1 VADIRQRQI
10 SREEAAMSAI
20 LGREAP
26 LPETPGTR
34 YTRALVELT
43 RAVWHPDCT
52 LRNAFAV
59 ICETAANAMWVERV
73 NVWRL
78 LQHPLR
84 LECVHAYTR
93 SSGEHAPLEALETLP
108 MDGEYV
114 DFLQVVR
121 AIDAA
126 DVRVDPSTA
135 TSRGALREYL
145 HRHGIH
151 SLLDAPVRLEGALI
165 GVICHEQIGAVRA
178 WTPEEVAF
186 AGSMGDYVA
195 MAIEIDRRRQVETQ
209 LTHLRLHDAATDLPN
224 RDYLVERVRERLA
237 LPHDAQETAAVIH
250 VHIALPYGAAMPADA
265 PTAEDVMAELATRLR
280 AAMGENGALARVRA
294 DGFAILS
301 HRDIPEREVIGIAER
316 CVDAVRNVSGWR
328 DVEASAAVGVAFA
341 RDLEEGDPRVLMRN
355 AELASERAGAQGRHR
370 FEVFEIGE
378 HRALVERLR
387 MERAMRDALALDD
400 FEVQYQPEFD
410 LHSGRWVGAEAL
422 VRWRLPEGLLGA
434 GAFIDVAE
442 ESGLILPLGRYV
454 LQQACKDACA
464 WPAQEP
470 PLTLRVNVSAQQ
482 FEAPG
487 LVDDVAAALAIYGLA
502 PERLCLEVTE
512 TTLMHDT
519 HTALRTMERLKALGV
534 GLAVDDFGTGYSS
547 LAYLKTFPID
557 AIKVD
562 RSFVAGL
569 PDERF
574 DVALV
579 TAIRKLAQALEID
592 VVAEGVER
600 VEQRDA
606 LCALGVCRIQGWLY
620 APSLDQDVLLETLAR
635 PPTAAYAKQEWH

>member
-1 VADIRQRQI
+1 
-10 SREEAAMSAI
+10 MSAI

-34 YTRALVELT
+34 YTRALVELA

-59 ICETAANAMWVERV
+59 ICETSANAMQLERV

-78 LQHPLR
+78 VPHPLR

-93 SSGEHAPLEALETLP
+93 STGEHAPPEALESLP
-108 MDGEYV
+108 LDGEYL

-135 TSRGALREYL
+135 TSRGALRDYL
-145 HRHGIH
+145 HRHGIR
-151 SLLDAPVRLEGALI
+151 SLLDAPVRMEGTLV
-165 GVICHEQIGAVRA
+165 GVICHEQVGRMRT

-195 MAIEIDRRRQVETQ
+195 MAIEIDRRHQAETQ
-209 LTHLRLHDAATDLPN
+209 LMHLRLHDAVTDLPN

-250 VHIALPYGAAMPADA
+250 VHIALPYGAAMPANA

-280 AAMGENGALARVRA
+280 TAVGEAGALARVRA

-301 HRDIPEREVIGIAER
+301 HRDVPEREVIAIAER
-316 CVDAVRNVSGWR
+316 CVEAVRSISGWHG
-328 DVEASAAVGVAFA
+328 VEASAAVGVAFA
-341 RDLEEGDPRVLMRN
+341 HDLEDRDPRVLMRN

-370 FEVFEIGE
+370 LEVFRIDE

-387 MERAMRDALALDD
+387 MEQAMRDALVQDD

-410 LHSGRWVGAEAL
+410 LHSGRWTGAEAL

-442 ESGLILPLGRYV
+442 ASGLILPLGRYV
-454 LQQACKDACA
+454 LQQACLDACA
-464 WPAQEP
+464 WPEQEP

-482 FEAPG
+482 FAAPG
-487 LVDDVAAALAIYGLA
+487 LVEDVAAALEICGLP

-512 TTLMHDT
+512 TTLMHDIDD
-519 HTALRTMERLKALGV
+519 ALRTMERLKELGV

-579 TAIRKLAQALEID
+579 TAIRELAQALDID

-600 VEQRDA
+600 TEQRDA
-606 LCALGVCRIQGWLY
+606 LRTLGVCRIQGWLY

-635 PPTAAYAKQEWH
+635 PPTAASAAQLRH

>member
-1 VADIRQRQI
+1 
-10 SREEAAMSAI
+10 MSAI
-20 LGREAP
+20 PGRDAP

-43 RAVWHPDCT
+43 RAVWRPDCT
-52 LRNAFAV
+52 LQDALAV
-59 ICETAANAMWVERV
+59 ICVTAAEAMQVERV
-73 NVWRL
+73 NVWCL
-78 LQHPLR
+78 LPQPLR
-84 LECVHAYTR
+84 LQCVHAYVR
-93 SSGEHAPLEALETLP
+93 SSGEHTPRAALEILP

-114 DFLQVVR
+114 GYLQVVR
-121 AIDAA
+121 AIDAV
-126 DVRVDPSTA
+126 DVHRDPSTA
-135 TSRGALREYL
+135 TSHGALRDYL
-145 HRHGIH
+145 HRHGIC
-151 SLLDAPVRLEGALI
+151 SLLDAPVRLEGELV
-165 GVICHEQIGAVRA
+165 GVICHEQVGTVRA

-195 MAIEIDRRRQVETQ
+195 MAIEVDRRHQAELR
-209 LTHLRLHDAATDLPN
+209 LAHLRLHDPVTDLPN

-237 LPHDAQETAAVIH
+237 TPHDVQEPVAVVH
-250 VHIALPYGAAMPADA
+250 VHVALPYGAAMPANA
-265 PTAEDVMAELATRLR
+265 PTMEDVMAELATRLR
-280 AAMGENGALARVRA
+280 AAVGEHGALARVRA

-301 HRDIPEREVIGIAER
+301 HRDVPEREVIAVAER
-316 CVDAVRNVSGWR
+316 CVEAVRGVSGWHG
-328 DVEASAAVGVAFA
+328 VEASAAVGVAFA
-341 RDLEEGDPRVLMRN
+341 RDLEQGDPRVLMRN
-355 AELASERAGAQGRHR
+355 AELASERAAAQGRHR
-370 FEVFEIGE
+370 FEVFDIGE

-387 MERAMRDALALDD
+387 MEHAMRDALAHED

-410 LHSGRWVGAEAL
+410 MKAGRWAGAEAL
-422 VRWRLPEGLLGA
+422 VRWRQPGGLLGA
-434 GAFIDVAE
+434 GAFIDIAE

-454 LQQACKDACA
+454 LQQACLDACA
-464 WPAQEP
+464 WPVQEP

-482 FEAPG
+482 FAAPG
-487 LVDDVAAALAIYGLA
+487 LVDDVAAALASCGLA

-519 HTALRTMERLKALGV
+519 RDALDTMERLKALGV

-579 TAIRKLAQALEID
+579 TAIRELAQALEID

-600 VEQRDA
+600 TEQRDA
-606 LCALGVCRIQGWLY
+606 LRALGVCRIQGWLY
-620 APSLDQDVLLETLAR
+620 APSLDQDVLLDTLAR
-635 PPTAAYAKQEWH
+635 PPVVAHASQALH

>member
-1 VADIRQRQI
+1 
-10 SREEAAMSAI
+10 MSAI
-20 LGREAP
+20 LGRDAP
-26 LPETPGTR
+26 LPDTPGTR

-52 LRNAFAV
+52 LQDALAV
-59 ICETAANAMWVERV
+59 ICRTGAHALEVGRV

-78 LQHPLR
+78 LPDPLR
-84 LECVHAYTR
+84 LKCTHAYDLSTD
-93 SSGEHAPLEALETLP
+93 EHAPLEALEILP

-114 DFLQVVR
+114 EFLQVVR

-126 DVRVDPSTA
+126 NVDVDPSTA
-135 TSRGALREYL
+135 TSHGALRDYL
-145 HRHGIH
+145 HRHGIC
-151 SLLDAPVRLEGALI
+151 SLLDAPVRVEGELV
-165 GVICHEQIGAVRA
+165 GVICHEMVGAVRA

-195 MAIEIDRRRQVETQ
+195 MAIEIQRRHRAENE
-209 LTHLRLHDAATDLPN
+209 LAYLRLNDPATGLPN
-224 RDYLVERVRERLA
+224 RDHLLEHVRERLA
-237 LPHDAQETAAVIH
+237 RPHDARDTVAVIH
-250 VHIALPYGAAMPADA
+250 VHVELPYGAAMPANA
-265 PTAEDVMAELATRLR
+265 PTAEDVMAELAVRLR
-280 AAMGENGALARVRA
+280 RAVGEEGVLARVRA
-294 DGFAILS
+294 DGFGILVN
-301 HRDIPEREVIGIAER
+301 RVLPEREVIGIAER
-316 CVDAVRNVSGWR
+316 CVDAVRSVSGWHG
-328 DVEASAAVGVAFA
+328 VEASAAVGVAFA

-355 AELASERAGAQGRHR
+355 AELASGRAGEQGRHR
-370 FEVFEIGE
+370 YEVFDIGQ
-378 HRALVERLR
+378 HRTLVERLR
-387 MERAMRDALALDD
+387 TEQAMRDALAHGD
-400 FEVQYQPEFD
+400 FLVQYQPECD
-410 LHSGRWVGAEAL
+410 VRSGRWVGAEAL
-422 VRWRLPEGLLGA
+422 VRWRQPQGLVGA
-434 GAFIDVAE
+434 GAFIDIAE

-454 LQQACKDACA
+454 LEQACRDACA

-482 FEAPG
+482 FDAPG
-487 LVDDVAAALAIYGLA
+487 LVDDVAAALAICGLA

-519 HTALRTMERLKALGV
+519 SNALRTMERLKALGV

-557 AIKVD
+557 AVKVD

-579 TAIRKLAQALEID
+579 TAIRELAQALEID

-600 VEQRDA
+600 TEQRDA
-606 LCALGVCRIQGWLY
+606 LRALGVCRIQGWLY
-620 APSLDQDVLLETLAR
+620 APSLDQGVLMETLAR
-635 PPTAAYAKQEWH
+635 PPVGEHVVQTRH

>member
-1 VADIRQRQI
+1 
-10 SREEAAMSAI
+10 MSAI
-20 LGREAP
+20 LGRETP

-52 LRNAFAV
+52 LQNAFAV
-59 ICETAANAMWVERV
+59 ICETAANAMQVERV
-73 NVWRL
+73 NIWRL
-78 LQHPLR
+78 LPNPLR

-93 SSGEHAPLEALETLP
+93 SSGEHAPPEALETLP
-108 MDGEYV
+108 MDGDYV

-126 DVRVDPSTA
+126 DVRVDPSTS

-145 HRHGIH
+145 HRHRIP
-151 SLLDAPVRLEGALI
+151 SLLDAPVRLEGALV
-165 GVICHEQIGAVRA
+165 GVICHEQVGKMRA

-186 AGSMGDYVA
+186 AGSIGDYVA
-195 MAIEIDRRRQVETQ
+195 MAIEIDRRHQAEMQ
-209 LTHLRLHDAATDLPN
+209 LTHLRLHDAVTDLPN

-237 LPHDAQETAAVIH
+237 TPHDVQEPVAVVH
-250 VHIALPYGAAMPADA
+250 VHIALPFVAAMPAGA

-280 AAMGENGALARVRA
+280 TAVGEQGALARVRA

-301 HRDIPEREVIGIAER
+301 HRDVQEREVIAIAER
-316 CVDAVRNVSGWR
+316 CVEAVNSVSDWR
-328 DVEASAAVGVAFA
+328 GVEASAAVGVAFA

-355 AELASERAGAQGRHR
+355 AELASERAGSQGRHR

-378 HRALVERLR
+378 HHALVERLR
-387 MERAMRDALALDD
+387 MERAMRDALAQDD

-410 LHSGRWVGAEAL
+410 LRSGRWAGAEAL
-422 VRWRLPEGLLGA
+422 VRWRLPEGLLSA

-454 LQQACKDACA
+454 LRQACRDACM
-464 WPAQEP
+464 WPEQDP

-487 LVDDVAAALAIYGLA
+487 LVDDVAAALTTYGLA

-512 TTLMHDT
+512 TTLMHDI
-519 HTALRTMERLKALGV
+519 HDALRTMERLKALGV

-547 LAYLKTFPID
+547 LAYLKAFPID

-600 VEQRDA
+600 TEQRDA
-606 LCALGVCRIQGWLY
+606 LRTLGVCRIQGWLY

-635 PPTAAYAKQEWH
+635 PPANVSAAQAWH

>member
-1 VADIRQRQI
+1 
-10 SREEAAMSAI
+10 MSAI
-20 LGREAP
+20 PGRDAP
-26 LPETPGTR
+26 LSETPGTR

-43 RAVWHPDCT
+43 RAVWHRDCT
-52 LRNAFAV
+52 LQDALAV
-59 ICETAANAMWVERV
+59 ICETAAHAMQVERV
-73 NVWRL
+73 NAWRL
-78 LQHPLR
+78 LPQPLR

-93 SSGEHAPLEALETLP
+93 STGEHAPPQALETLP

-126 DVRVDPSTA
+126 DVHLDPSTA
-135 TSRGALREYL
+135 TSHGALRDYL
-145 HRHGIH
+145 HRHDIC
-151 SLLDAPVRLEGALI
+151 SLLDAPVRLEGELV
-165 GVICHEQIGAVRA
+165 GVICHEQVGTVRT

-195 MAIEIDRRRQVETQ
+195 MGIEIERRHRAESR
-209 LTHLRLHDAATDLPN
+209 LAHLRLHDPVTDLPN

-237 LPHDAQETAAVIH
+237 TPHDARETSAVMH
-250 VHIALPYGAAMPADA
+250 VHVGLPYGAAMPANA
-265 PTAEDVMAELATRLR
+265 PTMEDVMAEVSTRLR
-280 AAMGENGALARVRA
+280 LAVGEQGVLARVHT
-294 DGFAILS
+294 DGFAILV
-301 HRDIPEREVIGIAER
+301 HRDVPEREVIGIAER
-316 CVDAVRNVSGWR
+316 CVDAVRSVSGWHG
-328 DVEASAAVGVAFA
+328 VEASAAVGVAFA
-341 RDLEEGDPRVLMRN
+341 RDLEEGDARVLMRN
-355 AELASERAGAQGRHR
+355 AELASERASAQGRHR
-370 FEVFEIGE
+370 FEVFDIDE

-387 MERAMRDALALDD
+387 MEQAMRDALAHDD
-400 FEVQYQPEFD
+400 FMVQYQPEFD
-410 LHSGRWVGAEAL
+410 MRSGRWAGAEAL
-422 VRWRLPEGLLGA
+422 VRWRLPEGLLAA

-454 LQQACKDACA
+454 LQQACRDACA
-464 WPAQEP
+464 WPEQDP

-482 FEAPG
+482 FDAPG
-487 LVDDVAAALAIYGLA
+487 LVDDVAAALAICGLA

-519 HTALRTMERLKALGV
+519 SGALRTMQRLKALGV

-579 TAIRKLAQALEID
+579 TAIRELARAMEID
-592 VVAEGVER
+592 LVAEGVER
-600 VEQRDA
+600 TEQRDA
-606 LCALGVCRIQGWLY
+606 LRALGVSRIQGWLY
-620 APSLDQDVLLETLAR
+620 APSLDQGVLLETLAR
-635 PPTAAYAKQEWH
+635 PPVVAHAAQARH

>member
-1 VADIRQRQI
+1 
-10 SREEAAMSAI
+10 MSAI
-20 LGREAP
+20 LGHDAP

-43 RAVWHPDCT
+43 RAVWRPDCT
-52 LRNAFAV
+52 LQDALAV
-59 ICETAANAMWVERV
+59 ICQTAAHAMQVERV
-73 NVWRL
+73 NAWRL
-78 LQHPLR
+78 LPRPLR

-93 SSGEHAPLEALETLP
+93 SSGEHAPPQALEALP
-108 MDGEYV
+108 MDGDYV
-114 DFLQVVR
+114 DLLQVVR

-126 DVRVDPSTA
+126 DVHTDPSTA
-135 TSRGALREYL
+135 TSHGALRDYL
-145 HRHGIH
+145 LRHRIC
-151 SLLDAPVRLEGALI
+151 SLLDAPVRLEGELV
-165 GVICHEQIGAVRA
+165 GVICHEQVGMVRA
-178 WTPEEVAF
+178 WTPEEIAF
-186 AGSMGDYVA
+186 AGSMGDFVA
-195 MAIEIDRRRQVETQ
+195 MAIEIDRRRQAEMK
-209 LTHLRLHDAATDLPN
+209 LAHLRLHDPVTDLPN

-237 LPHDAQETAAVIH
+237 TPHDAQEPVAVVH
-250 VHIALPYGAAMPADA
+250 VHVALPYGAAMPANA
-265 PTAEDVMAELATRLR
+265 PTAEDVMAELARRLR
-280 AAMGENGALARVRA
+280 AAVGEHGALARVRA

-301 HRDIPEREVIGIAER
+301 HRDVPEREVIGIAER
-316 CVDAVRNVSGWR
+316 CVEEVRSVSGWHG
-328 DVEASAAVGVAFA
+328 VEASAAVGVAFA
-341 RDLEEGDPRVLMRN
+341 RDLEQGDPRVLMRN
-355 AELASERAGAQGRHR
+355 AELASERAAAHGRHR
-370 FEVFEIGE
+370 FEVFDIGE

-387 MERAMRDALALDD
+387 MEHSMRDALAHDD

-410 LHSGRWVGAEAL
+410 LKAGRWVGAEAL
-422 VRWRLPEGLLGA
+422 VRWRQQDGLLGA

-454 LQQACKDACA
+454 LQQACMDACA
-464 WPAQEP
+464 WPVQEP

-482 FEAPG
+482 FAAPG
-487 LVDDVAAALAIYGLA
+487 LVDDVADALASCGLA
-502 PERLCLEVTE
+502 PQRLCLEVTE

-519 HTALRTMERLKALGV
+519 RDALHTMERLKALGV

-579 TAIRKLAQALEID
+579 TAIRELAQALEID

-600 VEQRDA
+600 TEQRDA
-606 LCALGVCRIQGWLY
+606 LRALGVCRIQGWLY
-620 APSLDQDVLLETLAR
+620 APSLDQDVLLDTLAR
-635 PPTAAYAKQEWH
+635 PPVVAHASQALH

>member
-1 VADIRQRQI
+1 
-10 SREEAAMSAI
+10 MSAI

-52 LRNAFAV
+52 LQNAFAV
-59 ICETAANAMWVERV
+59 ICETAANAMQVERV

-93 SSGEHAPLEALETLP
+93 SSAEHAPPEALETLP

-145 HRHGIH
+145 HRHGIP
-151 SLLDAPVRLEGALI
+151 SLLDAPVRLEGALV
-165 GVICHEQIGAVRA
+165 GVICHEQVGTMRT
-178 WTPEEVAF
+178 WTPEEIAF

-195 MAIEIDRRRQVETQ
+195 MAIEIDRRHQAETQ
-209 LTHLRLHDAATDLPN
+209 LTHLRLHDAGTDLPN

-237 LPHDAQETAAVIH
+237 TPHDVQEPVAVVH
-250 VHIALPYGAAMPADA
+250 VHIALPYGAAMPANA

-280 AAMGENGALARVRA
+280 AAVGEHGALARVRA
-294 DGFAILS
+294 DSFAILS
-301 HRDIPEREVIGIAER
+301 HRDVPEREVIGIAER
-316 CVDAVRNVSGWR
+316 CVDAVRDVSGWHG
-328 DVEASAAVGVAFA
+328 VEASAAVGVAFA
-341 RDLEEGDPRVLMRN
+341 RDLEDGDPRVLMRN
-355 AELASERAGAQGRHR
+355 AELASERAGTQGRHR
-370 FEVFEIGE
+370 LEVFRIDE

-387 MERAMRDALALDD
+387 MERAMRDALAHDA

-410 LHSGRWVGAEAL
+410 LRSGRWAGAEAL

-454 LQQACKDACA
+454 LQQACNDACA
-464 WPAQEP
+464 WPEQDP

-482 FEAPG
+482 FAAPG
-487 LVDDVAAALAIYGLA
+487 LVEDVADALAVCGLP

-519 HTALRTMERLKALGV
+519 RDALRTMERLKALGV

-569 PDERF
+569 PGERF

-600 VEQRDA
+600 TEQRDA
-606 LCALGVCRIQGWLY
+606 LRELGVSRIQGWLY
-620 APSLDQDVLLETLAR
+620 APSLDHEVLLETLAR
-635 PPTAAYAKQEWH
+635 PPSAAAAAQAWH